1 MSAEGLSFAG
11 LFLMFALG
19 LRHGLDPDHIAC
31 IDGLTWHALNHSHA
45 HAGWIGTLFAL
56 GHGLLV
62 TLIAVVVSKLAM
74 HFDPP
79 GFVVTVFGWIPTLLL
94 IMVGCLNLRLLLR
107 TDRAY
112 APIGWKMS
120 LIPARLRQQ
129 TSAWSVVVIG
139 VLFATV
145 FDTATQAAAWGY
157 VASNKNGGAWA
168 ALLAGMTFTA
178 GMMVTDTL
186 DGRIICRIGRGIE
199 NPEAGRRVRRTLG
212 WLIVAISFGVAVY
225 NVTKVLSPEVELD
238 DMAFSF
244 TGAALVVVMLGIWAW
259 SAKRTGCARTSV
271 MPGLRK
277 DAPPPPLTSRTS

>member
-1 MSAEGLSFAG
+1 MSAELLSLSGL
-11 LFLMFALG
+11 LLMFVLG

-31 IDGLTWHALNHSHA
+31 IDGLTWRALNHSHA

-62 TLIAVVVSKLAM
+62 TLIAVVVSKLAL

-79 GFVVTVFGWIPTLLL
+79 GFVVTVFDWIPTLLL
-94 IMVGCLNLRLLLR
+94 VVVGCLNLRLLLR
-107 TDRAY
+107 RNEAY
-112 APIGWKMS
+112 APTGWKMS

-129 TSAWSVVVIG
+129 SSAWSVVVIG

-168 ALLAGMTFTA
+168 ALLAGLTFTA

-212 WLIVAISFGVAVY
+212 WLVVAISFGVAGY
-225 NVTKVLSPEVELD
+225 NVAKVLLPEVELD
-238 DMAFSF
+238 DMAFSI
-244 TGAALVVVMLGIWAW
+244 TGAALVAVMLGIWAW
-259 SAKRTGCARTSV
+259 SARRAR
-271 MPGLRK
+271 RAK
-277 DAPPPPLTSRTS
+277 AAPAPRPSRTS

>member
-1 MSAEGLSFAG
+1 MSGDLVSVSGLM
-11 LFLMFALG
+11 LMFVLG

-31 IDGLTWHALNHSHA
+31 IDGLTWRALNHSHS

-62 TLIAVVVSKLAM
+62 TLIAVVVSKLAL

-79 GFVVTVFGWIPTLLL
+79 GFVAAILEWIPTALLVV
-94 IMVGCLNLRLLLR
+94 VGCLNLRLLLR
-107 TDRAY
+107 KGDAY
-112 APIGWKMS
+112 APTGWKMS

-157 VASNKNGGAWA
+157 VASNKSGGAWA
-168 ALLAGMTFTA
+168 ALLAGLTFTA

-186 DGRIICRIGRGIE
+186 DGRIICRIGRGID

-212 WLIVAISFGVAVY
+212 WLIVAISFGVALY
-225 NVTKVLSPEVELD
+225 NVAKVLFPVVELD
-238 DMAFSF
+238 DMAFSL
-244 TGAALVVVMLGIWAW
+244 TGAALVLVMLGIWAW
-259 SAKRTGCARTSV
+259 GARRARASLL
-271 MPGLRK
+271 MQLR
-277 DAPPPPLTSRTS
+277 DAHQKQ